1 METQIRELENGSDSD
16 YDITSSD
23 ETGSNF
29 LLLKNCYNQTMGS
42 ELKEQ
47 LILHTKYDSDE
58 QLDLKNVI
66 LLDNQS
72 TLDLICNKKLATKI
86 EKSNRTMNVQENGGT
101 LDITH
106 RAKLKGYTYKPW
118 FSKKAIKNI
127 LSFKNMI
134 KQYRVTY
141 DSNDK
146 MFVVHRKESGLP
158 NMEF

>member
-1 METQIRELENGSDSD
+1 METQIRELENKSDSGS
-16 YDITSSD
+16 DITSSD

-29 LLLKNCYNQTMGS
+29 LLLKHCYTQTMRS

-47 LILHTKYDSDE
+47 LILHTKYDYDE
-58 QLDLKNVI
+58 QLGLRNVI

-86 EKSNRTMNVQENGGT
+86 EKSNRTMTVQGNGGT

-106 RAKLKGYTYKPW
+106 RVKLKGYTSKPW
-118 FSKKAIKNI
+118 FIKKAITNI
-127 LSFKNMI
+127 LSFNNMI

-141 DSNDK
+141 ESNDE
-146 MFVVHRKESGLP
+146 MCVDHRK
-158 NMEF
+158 